1 MKLEIICTASEIK
14 IFDKFL
20 GSDQV
25 EKQGNTCKRNI
36 PARMMEEDLVER
48 GGGKGKFLG
57 PWETRFPRP
66 FERIVHGTRLPRY
79 RRLKIS
85 PTAIFNVPLTSIW
98 SSEKLEGMS

>member
-1 MKLEIICTASEIK
+1 MRQIASEIK

-48 GGGKGKFLG
+48 GRRKRKIFGPLG
-57 PWETRFPRP
+57 DA
-66 FERIVHGTRLPRY
+66 
-79 RRLKIS
+79 IS
-85 PTAIFNVPLTSIW
+85 PAVRKDRAWDMPASLSTTQNIPHRDF
-98 SSEKLEGMS
+98 